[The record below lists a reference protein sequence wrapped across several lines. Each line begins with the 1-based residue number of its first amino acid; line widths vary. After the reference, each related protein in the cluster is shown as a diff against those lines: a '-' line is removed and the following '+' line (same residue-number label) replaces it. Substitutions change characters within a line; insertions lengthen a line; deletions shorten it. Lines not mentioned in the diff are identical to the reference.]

1 MSRGNPACLTM
12 YAMCNIM
19 NNAAQHTLDWY
30 RARLGYIT
38 GSEVGLIMK
47 AGKGKTFSDTAETYL
62 YSVAGDRMLNPLVVE
77 DDELFEEYLK
87 ITNVS
92 SKAMKWG
99 NDQESNAR
107 NLYSKIT
114 GQRMV
119 EVGSCRHLTIPY
131 FASSPDGFFYDED
144 TGEKKCLEI
153 KCLSKEKYMKYYHVV
168 NCADDL
174 KSINSQYFYQCHAHM
189 MVTGA
194 SSTDFVVYNP
204 FQQKPILITT
214 IEKDEAIA
222 NLIAERVRLGNEFI
236 KDIVECRTIVT
247 TA

>member
-1 MSRGNPACLTM
+1 
-12 YAMCNIM
+12 MCNI

-38 GSEVGLIMK
+38 GSEVGLIIK
-47 AGKGKTFSDTAETYL
+47 PGKGKAFSDTAETYL
-62 YSVAGDRMLNPLVVE
+62 YGVAGDRTLNSLIVN

-87 ITNVS
+87 ATNTS

-99 NDQESNAR
+99 NDQEPNAR
-107 NLYSKIT
+107 DLYCKIT
-114 GQRMV
+114 GDKMV
-119 EVGSCRHLTIPY
+119 EVGSCRHSSIPY
-131 FASSPDGFFYDED
+131 FASSPDGFFYNED

-153 KCLSKEKYMKYYHVV
+153 KCLSKEKYMRYFHLVH
-168 NCADDL
+168 CAEDL
-174 KSINSQYFYQCHAHM
+174 KNINSQYFYQCHAHM

-204 FQQKPILITT
+204 FQQKPILIITV
-214 IEKDEAIA
+214 EKDDSIA
-222 NLIAERVRLGNEFI
+222 DLIAERVRLGNEFI
-236 KDIVECRTIVT
+236 KDIVECRTIVK